1 MRKGPYFVIQ
11 AVLSLFIT
19 TMIWYMS
26 INFLDV
32 AVNTEELSGTLLSP
46 FIVLLIGGVFYL
58 ALTIVYI
65 IIGAKRLDDWLPCV
79 IAVNIVIHIVMFGLG
94 FLTSTLFAAFSIAY
108 FGGPQ
113 LLQ

>member
-19 TMIWYMS
+19 TMIWYMH

-32 AVNTEELSGTLLSP
+32 ALNDEVLTTTTFSP
-46 FIVLLIGGVFYL
+46 FIVLLIGGAFYL
-58 ALTIVYI
+58 VLTIVYI
-65 IIGAKRLDDWLPCV
+65 IIGAKRMDDWRPWM
-79 IAVNIVIHIVMFGLG
+79 IAINIAIHIVMFGLG
-94 FLTSTLFAAFSIAY
+94 FFAAAMFAAFSIAN
-108 FGGPQ
+108 GGPQ

>member
-19 TMIWYMS
+19 TMIWYMHL
-26 INFLDV
+26 NFLDL
-32 AVNTEELSGTLLSP
+32 AVNEETLTGTTLSP
-46 FIVLLIGGVFYL
+46 FIV

-65 IIGAKRLDDWLPCV
+65 IIGAKRLDDWRPWV